1 MKGGGNV
8 GVGVGGGLLGNM
20 GGGGGVGGGLGGGG
34 LSVPNWESARRPSFL
49 PNDTQMNLRP
59 KVRRLSTYDLSI
71 NTSDASTADTPVVM
85 CEGEVDLED
94 PEPPPCLNELTEWVM
109 GDVQYMT
116 DFLDGW
122 PLFSRVLPLKL
133 LNAVLRNL
141 GAPILANNPISGLL
155 ILTALLFEAPMV
167 MVWAAGAL
175 GVALLMSLVLQQP
188 QHIVS
193 SGQVTQHGLLLGIL
207 VGHSLVKFPHTTITS
222 TAITLTLSAA
232 LSVLVGNA
240 VSTWLSQTNLPGLTV
255 AYTVLGSY
263 LCSGLGYHD
272 FSSSVAGHHFPN
284 ATLNQ
289 ELQWSLV
296 LQGAVLGAGQVYG
309 CSTLVSSGLVLAAML
324 VFSPITFFQA
334 VLGSLTG
341 SLCGTVMDQP
351 PFTALYS
358 GLYCRHSL
366 LSCLSLAGFFFTL
379 NLYSTLTGVC
389 GAVFSSFIFHTLNKN
404 SFPVLTTPHVVA
416 TLVLLHARIRGGL
429 LKRVDLI
436 YLTYPEM
443 HRRLFRPGNAVEDCA
458 LP

>member
-8 GVGVGGGLLGNM
+8 GVGVGGGLLGNT
-20 GGGGGVGGGLGGGG
+20 GGGGGSGVGVGGG

-85 CEGEVDLED
+85 GEGEVDLED

-155 ILTALLFEAPMV
+155 ILTALLLEAPMV

-175 GVALLMSLVLQQP
+175 GVALLMALVLQQP

-207 VGHSLVKFPHTTITS
+207 VGHSLKFPHTTITS
-222 TAITLTLSAA
+222 TAITLTLTAA
-232 LSVLVGNA
+232 L
-240 VSTWLSQTNLPGLTV
+240 
-255 AYTVLGSY
+255 
-263 LCSGLGYHD
+263 SGLGYHD

-309 CSTLVSSGLVLAAML
+309 CSTLISSGLVLAAML
-324 VFSPITFFQA
+324 VFSPIIFFQA
-334 VLGSLTG
+334 VLGTLTG

-379 NLYSTLTGVC
+379 NFYSTLTGVC

-404 SFPVLTTPHVVA
+404 SLPVLTTPHVVA
-416 TLVLLHARIRGGL
+416 TLVLLHSRIRGGL